1 MFLVETQGAVDVVKP
16 GCPLN
21 DDAVSRLQ
29 ETLAGLAFAGQPMV
43 VLDMSQVPLVDSAG
57 LEALLDAR
65 DLLRESGGTLKLAAV
80 SPLCADVL
88 RIAGIS
94 QLFETY
100 HDAKAAV
107 RSFVR

>member
-1 MFLVETQGAVDVVKP
+1 
-16 GCPLN
+16 
-21 DDAVSRLQ
+21 
-29 ETLAGLAFAGQPMV
+29 
-43 VLDMSQVPLVDSAG
+43 